1 MPYEGLTIPRPNLA
15 DLFQPPDPMSSRNAV
30 MQGVQDGQTLAGI
43 HRTKRLRKALREL
56 MQKHDITTPEGKRA
70 LVQDLSESGLGDDA
84 LGLHQEIGGSNQTL
98 NTPQGYQNYNPAYN
112 TASPV
117 PNGLLSDMPPPSAG
131 QAGGAPGAMPS
142 PSPAGGLLGGTM
154 QSLSSAKGISEQELN
169 LGFNVWHDHIA
180 KPFAEARGYKFSKGD
195 INRLR
200 MTLPKELEGA
210 KITNDFFRTLKPEP
224 EAPKPKP
231 KTGNHSE
238 FDSTG
243 IARNLS
249 DIDSEIAQTETDLKD
264 AQTTGAGLDQGKKS
278 FDLRKRLSRL
288 KEERRRYQSRAPAG
302 AVAKPSKGKL
312 TDPNM
317 AKRYLERAGNDP
329 DKARELAKK
338 DGWEL

>member
-1 MPYEGLTIPRPNLA
+1 MAYEGLMIPRPNLA
-15 DLFQPPDPMSSRNAV
+15 ELFQPSDPMSSRNAV
-30 MQGVQDGQTLAGI
+30 MQGVQDGQTLAAM
-43 HRTKRLRKALREL
+43 HRQNRLRNALREL
-56 MQKHDITTPEGKRA
+56 VQQHDITTPEGKRA
-70 LVQDLSESGLGDDA
+70 LVQALSQSGLGEEA

-117 PNGLLSDMPPPSAG
+117 PNGLLGNAPPPSAG
-131 QAGGAPGAMPS
+131 QAGGAPGGIPP
-142 PSPAGGLLGGTM
+142 PSPAGGLMGGAM
-154 QSLSSAKGISEQELN
+154 QSPESAKGISEQELN
-169 LGFNVWHDHIA
+169 LGFNLWHDHIA

-210 KITNDFFRTLKPEP
+210 KITSDFFRTLKPEP
-224 EAPKPKP
+224 PPPPKP

-249 DIDSEIAQTETDLKD
+249 DIDSEIAQTESDLQA
-264 AQTTGAGLDQGKKS
+264 AQNQGAGPDQGKKS
-278 FDLRKRLSRL
+278 FDLRKHLGRL
-288 KEERRRYQSRAPAG
+288 KEERRRYQSRAPAARG
-302 AVAKPSKGKL
+302 ARTSKGKL
-312 TDPNM
+312 TDPNT
-317 AKRYLERAGNDP
+317 AKRYLEQAGNDP
-329 DKARELAKK
+329 NKARELAKK